1 MAYSP
6 VDHILLVILAVIWPL
21 YAAYVQFPRLKR
33 DVSLGLTN
41 TRVRAYLR
49 AIAIQWSIAASVV
62 LIWVVN
68 NRPFYTLGVAA
79 SSVWRLGF
87 GMAVLATAAVLLE
100 LQRRRVTGD
109 AALRAEFREKIE
121 SASPLLPNNPR
132 ELWVFYTL
140 SVTAGICEELL
151 YRGFMIW
158 YLSGLVGTVGAVLVS
173 SGVFGM
179 AHLYQGP
186 KGVMQTGVIGLIL
199 AALYLATGSL
209 WVPMALHMLV
219 DMSSGTLWYQV
230 RGIGHTASP
239 MGLEEKDQSEDS

>member
-121 SASPLLPNNPR
+121 SAIDALPFTRSRRGASAIAMNRRPTCGLTAILPRLRNMPLP
-132 ELWVFYTL
+132 
-140 SVTAGICEELL
+140 S
-151 YRGFMIW
+151 
-158 YLSGLVGTVGAVLVS
+158 
-173 SGVFGM
+173 
-179 AHLYQGP
+179 
-186 KGVMQTGVIGLIL
+186 
-199 AALYLATGSL
+199 
-209 WVPMALHMLV
+209 
-219 DMSSGTLWYQV
+219 
-230 RGIGHTASP
+230 
-239 MGLEEKDQSEDS
+239 